1 MKNSDLI
8 KTAMSNIISDY
19 DSIPDY
25 QKKNLIKNIKKPW
38 YDAAGSWVFIFQYIP
53 DELSGPEDELSL
65 EEMAIIRAAQLYFYH
80 RNIAKEE
87 VQTNSSEDY
96 FKPIDKILHSQSQD
110 MDYAIKRL
118 RDFEKNV
125 NIDDISTFIY
135 FIDLVK
141 GDFKAD
147 YVRLAADLLKA

>member
-8 KTAMSNIISDY
+8 KTAMTNIISDY
-19 DSIPDY
+19 NNIADY
-25 QKKNLIKNIKKPW
+25 EKKTLIKNVKKPL
-38 YDAAGSWVFIFQYIP
+38 YDSAGSWAFLFQYIP

-80 RNIAKEE
+80 RNISKEE
-87 VQTNSSEDY
+87 VHINSDECY
-96 FKPIDKILHSQSQD
+96 FKLIDKTLHSQPQE

-118 RDFEKNV
+118 REFEKNV
-125 NIDDISTFIY
+125 NIEDISSFIY

-147 YVRLAADLLKA
+147 YIRLATDLLNA

>member
-25 QKKNLIKNIKKPW
+25 EKKILIKNIKKPL
-38 YDAAGSWVFIFQYIP
+38 YDAAGSWAFIFQYIP
-53 DELSGPEDELSL
+53 DELSGPEDELSA
-65 EEMAIIRAAQLYFYH
+65 EETAIIRSAQLYFYH

-87 VQTNSSEDY
+87 VHVNSDEDF
-96 FKPIDKILHSQSQD
+96 FKSIDKILHSQSQD

-141 GDFKAD
+141 GNFKAD
-147 YVRLAADLLKA
+147 YIRLATDLLNA